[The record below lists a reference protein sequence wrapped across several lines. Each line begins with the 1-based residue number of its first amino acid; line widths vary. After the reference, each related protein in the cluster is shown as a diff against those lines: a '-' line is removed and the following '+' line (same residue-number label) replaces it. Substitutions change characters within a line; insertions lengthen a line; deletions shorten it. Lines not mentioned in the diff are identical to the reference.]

1 MPILNQL
8 RAAPNLLTLLRLFI
22 IPALVLS
29 ILDGNFAWACVLFAL
44 AGISDA
50 LDGLLARWLRQQT
63 ELGLILDPIAD
74 KLLLSTLFIV
84 LTHINLVPRY
94 VTVMVFSRD
103 LGLVVIGTLLY
114 TTTSLHKFPPS
125 LFGKLNTCI
134 QILALA
140 LVLIGQLGGGGTLQ
154 EVTVWVLR
162 LTAFCALGSGF
173 EYLVRVVRRLDS
185 ETAAQ
190 S

>member
-1 MPILNQL
+1 MLNQL

-22 IPALVLS
+22 VPALVLA
-29 ILDGNFAWACVLFAL
+29 ILDGNFGWACVLFTL
-44 AGISDA
+44 AGVSDA
-50 LDGLLARWLRQQT
+50 LDGFLARWLHQQT
-63 ELGLILDPIAD
+63 ELGLIMDPIVD

-84 LTHINLVPRY
+84 LTHIDLVPRY

-103 LGLVVIGTLLY
+103 LGLIVIGTLLY
-114 TTTSLHKFPPS
+114 TTTSLQKFPPS

-140 LVLIGQLGGGGTLQ
+140 LVLLGQIGGGETLHTA
-154 EVTVWVLR
+154 TVWVLR

-173 EYLVRVVRRLDS
+173 EYLVRVVRRLDT
-185 ETAAQ
+185 ETTAQ
-190 S
+190 A